1 MYKKKCANKKHT
13 ENAHAQTKKRLL
25 FGTILRVFVQQ
36 VEKFSVEKQI
46 FRYNVQIFQDEP
58 TISSEA
64 IKQW

>member
-1 MYKKKCANKKHT
+1 MCKQKAHRKCPRTNEKKA
-13 ENAHAQTKKRLL
+13 A